1 MDLTF
6 INDQALFSLKRH
18 FGVER
23 ILVFERNFGAE
34 RNFDVERNV
43 KGMSELWGL
52 R

>member
-1 MDLTF
+1 MKYWVDREKFGL
-6 INDQALFSLKRH
+6 ARH

-23 ILVFERNFGAE
+23 ILVFERNFGAG